1 MAEDGAKYQLT
12 EAKNGKA
19 QKEKDNSDIEV
30 DDNKDISKI
39 LHRKLSD
46 VGAYSYSALCAI
58 SFLQLF
64 EDKWHNEYKKVSMER
79 IVEHLHLPSQARD
92 SVMAIM
98 EGQGFDDVRPYVDM
112 VLEEPVLEKSGVP
125 VVSDLLTLSISNGC
139 YDSRMRVLIKHVAWQ
154 LRVSWDTLEEIEASM
169 ADSLDSASHEA
180 YEMSEEEKKEKQ
192 RNSRK
197 EKAKRFALIGLAT
210 TVGGTLIGLTGGLA
224 APLVAAGAGAIIGGT
239 GAAVLGS
246 SAGVAIIGSL
256 FGVAGAGLTGYKMK
270 KRVGAVEEFEFEPL
284 VFGSCLNVDPH
295 PAKQL
300 HITVAVSGW
309 LSTSMTDFRY
319 PWYSLAE
326 SREQYSLRWE
336 SKYLIQLG
344 RALDYLLGGAMS
356 VATQEALKYTV
367 LSGILS
373 AITWPATLVSMAGVI
388 DNPWSVCIQRA
399 TAVGRELA
407 EVLLAR
413 EQGQRPVTLIGFSL
427 GARVVFSCLEE
438 LSKRK
443 GSEGIV
449 EDAILLGA
457 PVSGDPKLWCGLTRV
472 VGGKI
477 INGYCRGDWLL
488 KFLFRTASVHLTTV
502 AGLSPIKL
510 DNRRMHN
517 IDLSDV
523 VNGHKDYLKQLDVIM
538 KVVGVRTKGDVSLPS
553 KPGESKSRRDSCDSF
568 TSSEGEVDTSSDVI
582 RNTDLPADKD
592 LMARCSGGNV
602 DESDLSFVILPNGTT
617 CGEGGVDSEPPHSST
632 DEESVH
638 SNDMLSGDENL
649 IKSKPVSTE
658 QSDLSLEPDVA
669 KNASRSEK
677 FSTDPSD
684 LSFEPIAENPGMS
697 KIESRDNSDLS
708 VGSGTENHGTS
719 RKVKDQADLSFEH
732 VAEKP
737 KVLKSKHV
745 NKIFE
750 DDNSTDLSF
759 MPIDDVHREQDIQLE
774 QQVPCSFENLRIKK
788 EDVGKDISNTPP
800 ECTIDQSDLSFV
812 KISDDSLEKD
822 GEDQILV
829 DLSNTSFKQY
839 LGTVIDCDLE
849 GD

>member
-12 EAKNGKA
+12 QAKYGKK
-19 QKEKDNSDIEV
+19 QKEKDDSDIEV
-30 DDNKDISKI
+30 EDNKDISKI

-46 VGAYSYSALCAI
+46 VGAYSYSALCAV

-64 EDKWHNEYKKVSMER
+64 EDKWHNDFKKASMER

-98 EGQGFDDVRPYVDM
+98 EGQGFDDARPYVDM
-112 VLEEPVLEKSGVP
+112 VLDEPVLEKSGVP
-125 VVSDLLTLSISNGC
+125 VVSDLIALSISNGC
-139 YDSRMRVLIKHVAWQ
+139 YDSRMRVLIKHIAWQ
-154 LRVSWDTLEEIEASM
+154 LRVSWDTLEETEASM
-169 ADSLDSASHEA
+169 VDSLDSASQYT

-192 RNSRK
+192 KNSRK

-284 VFGSCLNVDPH
+284 VFGTRLKVDPH

-300 HITVAVSGW
+300 HITIAVSGW

-367 LSGILS
+367 LSGIMS
-373 AITWPATLVSMAGVI
+373 AITWPATLVSMASVI

-443 GSEGIV
+443 GCEGII

-502 AGLSPIKL
+502 AGLSPIKW

-538 KVVGVRTKGDVSLPS
+538 KVVGVRTKGDVKLPS
-553 KPGESKSRRDSCDSF
+553 KRSGEPLLHEDSCDSF
-568 TSSEGEVDTSSDVI
+568 TSSDSEVDTSSDVV
-582 RNTDLPADKD
+582 RNINLPADKEQRS
-592 LMARCSGGNV
+592 LGGSI
-602 DESDLSFVILPNGTT
+602 EEPDLSFVVLPKDKE
-617 CGEGGVDSEPPHSST
+617 CEEGGVDSEPPNSSM
-632 DEESVH
+632 EEDSILNSDV
-638 SNDMLSGDENL
+638 LS
-649 IKSKPVSTE
+649 
-658 QSDLSLEPDVA
+658 SD
-669 KNASRSEK
+669 
-677 FSTDPSD
+677 
-684 LSFEPIAENPGMS
+684 ENPGFSRNISTDQSDQRFEPFAQSSDMS
-697 KIESRDNSDLS
+697 RNVLI
-708 VGSGTENHGTS
+708 
-719 RKVKDQADLSFEH
+719 DQSFESST
-732 VAEKP
+732 EIQKD
-737 KVLKSKHV
+737 LKFHQVMADS
-745 NKIFE
+745 
-750 DDNSTDLSF
+750 DSTDLSF
-759 MPIDDVHREQDIQLE
+759 VPIDDTSIPVDQNITPDQKIL
-774 QQVPCSFENLRIKK
+774 CSFENLKIKK
-788 EDVGKDISNTPP
+788 EETYKDDS
-800 ECTIDQSDLSFV
+800 CTSKCCVQSVDLADLSFA
-812 KISDDSLEKD
+812 KTSKEDSSDATSGDRIS
-822 GEDQILV
+822 V
-829 DLSNTSFKQY
+829 DLSNQSFKQY

>member
-1 MAEDGAKYQLT
+1 MAEDGAKYKLT
-12 EAKNGKA
+12 AAKSGKT
-19 QKEKDNSDIEV
+19 QKEKDNSDSEV
-30 DDNKDISKI
+30 ENNTDISKI

-46 VGAYSYSALCAI
+46 VGAYSYSALCAV
-58 SFLQLF
+58 SFLQLY
-64 EDKWHNEYKKVSMER
+64 EDKLHNEFKKVYMER
-79 IVEHLHLPSQARD
+79 IVDHLHLPSQARD

-98 EGQGFDDVRPYVDM
+98 EGQGFDDARPYVDM
-112 VLEEPVLEKSGVP
+112 VLDEPVLEKSGVP
-125 VVSDLLTLSISNGC
+125 VVSDLVALSIAKGC

-169 ADSLDSASHEA
+169 ADSLESASHEA
-180 YEMSEEEKKEKQ
+180 YEMSEEELKEKQ

-246 SAGVAIIGSL
+246 TAGVAIIGSL

-284 VFGSCLNVDPH
+284 VFGSRLKVDPH

-300 HITVAVSGW
+300 HITLAVSGW

-344 RALDYLLGGAMS
+344 QALDYLLGGAMS

-367 LSGILS
+367 LSGILT
-373 AITWPATLVSMAGVI
+373 AIAWPATLLSVSSVI

-399 TAVGRELA
+399 TSVGRELA

-443 GSEGIV
+443 GGEGII
-449 EDAILLGA
+449 EDAVLLGA
-457 PVSGDPKLWCGLTRV
+457 PVSGDPKLWSSLTRV

-502 AGLSPIKL
+502 AGLSPIKW
-510 DNRRMHN
+510 DSRRMHN

-523 VNGHKDYLKQLDVIM
+523 VNGHKDYLKQLDVIL
-538 KVVGVRTKGDVSLPS
+538 KVVGVRTKGDVKLPS
-553 KPGESKSRRDSCDSF
+553 KSSREPLSRGDSCDSY
-568 TSSEGEVDTSSDVI
+568 TSSDSEVDTSSDVI
-582 RNTDLPADKD
+582 RHTNLPADQD
-592 LMARCSGGNV
+592 QVSRGLGGDV
-602 DESDLSFVILPNGTT
+602 DQSDISFVFLPNGEE
-617 CGEGGVDSEPPHSST
+617 CEDRGIDSEPPNPST
-632 DEESVH
+632 EE
-638 SNDMLSGDENL
+638 E
-649 IKSKPVSTE
+649 TE
-658 QSDLSLEPDVA
+658 QSSDGFSGPENPDTSKQVP
-669 KNASRSEK
+669 
-677 FSTDPSD
+677 TDQSD
-684 LSFEPIAENPGMS
+684 LSFEPIAEKPKSQQRNQIKAGIDS
-697 KIESRDNSDLS
+697 SDLS
-708 VGSGTENHGTS
+708 
-719 RKVKDQADLSFEH
+719 F
-732 VAEKP
+732 
-737 KVLKSKHV
+737 
-745 NKIFE
+745 I
-750 DDNSTDLSF
+750 
-759 MPIDDVHREQDIQLE
+759 PIDDVHQDEGHKSE
-774 QQVPCSFENLRIKK
+774 QQIQCNFENLKIKKKKVFEENLKIKK
-788 EDVGKDISNTPP
+788 ERVCEDDSNTP
-800 ECTIDQSDLSFV
+800 ECTTGSVDQSDFSFV
-812 KISDDSLEKD
+812 KISEDSLEAN
-822 GEDQILV
+822 GEESISM
-829 DLSNTSFKQY
+829 DLSNRSFKQY